1 MPAYYVPIGGPMP
14 PDVKRGGGM
23 PIEKAFAIKASSDRI
38 FAAIERELSEA
49 RQHQEGTFEVLE
61 RDPPRLLRLRV
72 AFGALPCHL
81 TYRLSP
87 RDGDTEVSATLEPFG
102 LRYAAFQVITL
113 GMNRHG
119 FEVALVEGLANLK
132 AAVEATV
139 ED

>member
-1 MPAYYVPIGGPMP
+1 
-14 PDVKRGGGM
+14 M
-23 PIEKAFAIKASSDRI
+23 PIEKAFAIKAPRERI
-38 FAAIERELSEA
+38 LAAIEGELSGA
-49 RQHQEGTFEVLE
+49 RQHGDATFEVLE

-72 AFGALPCHL
+72 ALGGIPCHL

-87 RDGDTEVSATLEPFG
+87 RDGDTEVSATIEPYG

-113 GMNRHG
+113 GRNRHG

-132 AAVEATV
+132 AAVEARA